1 MNNLYI
7 ETDRRLTDPL
17 WESPRDSGDHA
28 VDDAFDEIL
37 RSARLNAVFQPVV
50 CLGRR
55 AILGY
60 EGLIRGP
67 AGSPLFAPDALF
79 AAAAR
84 RGRLVELDFLCR
96 ETVIREFAR
105 HGLAGLLFINIHP
118 LTLSERRLI
127 NGHTLACLIQHGL
140 DPARVIIE
148 ITETHPINDVG
159 LFQDALGHYRDQ
171 GFRVALDDLGAGYSG
186 LKLWSESNPDYVK
199 VDRHFIAGVDHDRTK
214 QRFISAILEIAKSMG
229 CETITEGIEN
239 KQEYAVLRKLG
250 VVLAQ
255 GYYFAR
261 PAPVPPVEVDPGL
274 FSDRPVRPRPHQSLT
289 AGSLLKAC
297 PSIGPDDSIGRLGE
311 LFQSNAQLKSV
322 AVVEQQ
328 NPLGLIVRDDFMSLM
343 ASRYGRDLYH
353 RKPVRQLIQR
363 RAVSVDV
370 LTSLEDISQRLT
382 SALNHYADEFI
393 ITEQGH
399 YLGKGTLMDLLG
411 KITELQVK
419 KARYANPLTLL
430 PGNVVIQQTLAE
442 AIEQAVGF
450 AVAYL
455 DLDNFKPYNDAYGY
469 AHGDEI
475 LRLVA
480 RLLQEGVSPEAD
492 FVGHIGG
499 DDFILLLYG
508 GDWQER
514 CQRILQIFRELVSL
528 HYTEEDRER
537 GGITAADRFGITRQ
551 FPIMSLSI
559 GVLLLPQG
567 CSGLTPERVAELA
580 SRAKSRAKRRQGNTI
595 CADTYECPRLGR
607 GYSGR
612 MPFREK

>member
-1 MNNLYI
+1 
-7 ETDRRLTDPL
+7 
-17 WESPRDSGDHA
+17 
-28 VDDAFDEIL
+28 
-37 RSARLNAVFQPVV
+37 
-50 CLGRR
+50 
-55 AILGY
+55 
-60 EGLIRGP
+60 
-67 AGSPLFAPDALF
+67 
-79 AAAAR
+79 
-84 RGRLVELDFLCR
+84 
-96 ETVIREFAR
+96 
-105 HGLAGLLFINIHP
+105 
-118 LTLSERRLI
+118 
-127 NGHTLACLIQHGL
+127 
-140 DPARVIIE
+140 
-148 ITETHPINDVG
+148 
-159 LFQDALGHYRDQ
+159 
-171 GFRVALDDLGAGYSG
+171 
-186 LKLWSESNPDYVK
+186 
-199 VDRHFIAGVDHDRTK
+199 
-214 QRFISAILEIAKSMG
+214 
-229 CETITEGIEN
+229 
-239 KQEYAVLRKLG
+239 
-250 VVLAQ
+250 
-255 GYYFAR
+255 
-261 PAPVPPVEVDPGL
+261 
-274 FSDRPVRPRPHQSLT
+274 
-289 AGSLLKAC
+289 
-297 PSIGPDDSIGRLGE
+297 
-311 LFQSNAQLKSV
+311 
-322 AVVEQQ
+322 
-328 NPLGLIVRDDFMSLM
+328 
-343 ASRYGRDLYH
+343 
-353 RKPVRQLIQR
+353 
-363 RAVSVDV
+363 
-370 LTSLEDISQRLT
+370 
-382 SALNHYADEFI
+382 
-393 ITEQGH
+393 
-399 YLGKGTLMDLLG
+399 MDLLG